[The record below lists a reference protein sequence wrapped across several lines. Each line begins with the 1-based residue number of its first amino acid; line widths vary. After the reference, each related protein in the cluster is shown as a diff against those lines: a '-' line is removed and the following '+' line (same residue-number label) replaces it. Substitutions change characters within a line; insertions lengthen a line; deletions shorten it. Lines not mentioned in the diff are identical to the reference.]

1 MAARPL
7 QPSEYEI
14 QREVE
19 ALKDLRRRST
29 NPGALAIDPDLP
41 NQSPQLSPTSP
52 YRAFNLSTDTSPV
65 DLPTRVA
72 LNSDRSSDIGGSH
85 GDESLNSP
93 SDDPFHLFWV
103 PASLHPEIAP
113 AEFREFLKEHARA
126 PASDDNPSFGRSP
139 SLSSSS
145 GLGRKKSMLSR
156 QYKPREID
164 GDGEEN
170 IVPLKRNR
178 SFYRHEG
185 PQLTIS
191 DLQKLEELAE
201 EASQSDDPSKL
212 RNVLRRSLSLNMSPT
227 GSSISLLTLTTY
239 QYHVQQYYWTK
250 FRIWTM
256 TLTLRLSSLLAIRR

>member
-29 NPGALAIDPDLP
+29 NPAALTIDPDLP
-41 NQSPQLSPTSP
+41 NQPSQTSPTSP
-52 YRAFNLSTDTSPV
+52 YRLNRVFNSSDVVSIES
-65 DLPTRVA
+65 
-72 LNSDRSSDIGGSH
+72 SDRIDTADQAGASGSSQ
-85 GDESLNSP
+85 GDDTANGP

-113 AEFREFLKEHARA
+113 AEFRAFLKEHARTS
-126 PASDDNPSFGRSP
+126 PSEESASLGRSF
-139 SLSSSS
+139 SSSS
-145 GLGRKKSMLSR
+145 SLSRKKSMLSR
-156 QYKPREID
+156 QYKPKDTD
-164 GDGEEN
+164 GDEEEN
-170 IVPLKRNR
+170 VVPVKRSR
-178 SFYRHEG
+178 SIYRNEG

-212 RNVLRRSLSLNMSPT
+212 RNVLRRSLSLNVSPT
-227 GSSISLLTLTTY
+227 GLLS
-239 QYHVQQYYWTK
+239 
-250 FRIWTM
+250 FR
-256 TLTLRLSSLLAIRR
+256 LN